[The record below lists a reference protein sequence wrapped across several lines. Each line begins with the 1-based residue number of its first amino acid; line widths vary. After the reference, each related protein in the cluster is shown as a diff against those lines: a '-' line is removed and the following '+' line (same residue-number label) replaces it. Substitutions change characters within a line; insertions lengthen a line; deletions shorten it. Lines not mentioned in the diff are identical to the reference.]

1 MKRKLL
7 IYAHYYA
14 PDAASTGQILQ
25 DMAEGMKDDFDV
37 TVICTVPSYTGVI
50 AAEYKEKKIYEEELN
65 GVRILRVPVPEF
77 TKSSKK
83 SRIKNLLAYY
93 TQAKKATGKCGPQDY
108 VFTISQ
114 PPVMG
119 GMLGLY
125 GKKKIRTANGDHP
138 KFIYCIQDFNPEQ
151 IEATGYVKMKPAM
164 KIAMSLDKK
173 SCRKSDLVIT
183 VGRDLVDTLKN
194 RFAGETVPD
203 YTMINNWIDEK
214 QIYPLDPGDPGIAEF
229 KQKYGLEG
237 KFLIMYSGN
246 DGLSAQSAFSMI
258 SGLLYAFALGTGA
271 TLRMLASVFFGEE
284 DKDSLR
290 RLLRMT
296 LSKTVPMSLVVTAVV
311 LLLSGPV
318 TLIFFPDKTTE
329 VYRLT
334 RQLFIIC
341 SCCIPFI
348 VLAQVIAN
356 YLQACGH
363 NVYVNILSVFDG
375 FFAMV
380 IPSLILA
387 PKMGALGVWLAN
399 PIGIAL
405 TLLLSL
411 CYACVFN
418 RRFPRG
424 DDFLMLRPGCGVP
437 DEDRLDIPVRS
448 MSDVT
453 GTAVTVQDFCEKH
466 GLDSKTSLYAA
477 LCLEEMAG
485 NVVDHGFTKDEKD
498 HMIEAHVTYKDGEV
512 MLRIKDDC
520 VPFDPM
526 ERADLLS
533 GDDLLRNIGI
543 RMVSKLAKEMTYQ
556 NLIGLNV
563 LTIRL

>member
-1 MKRKLL
+1 MKKKLL

-246 DGLSAQSAFSMI
+246 
-258 SGLLYAFALGTGA
+258 
-271 TLRMLASVFFGEE
+271 
-284 DKDSLR
+284 
-290 RLLRMT
+290 
-296 LSKTVPMSLVVTAVV
+296 
-311 LLLSGPV
+311 
-318 TLIFFPDKTTE
+318 
-329 VYRLT
+329 
-334 RQLFIIC
+334 
-341 SCCIPFI
+341 
-348 VLAQVIAN
+348 
-356 YLQACGH
+356 
-363 NVYVNILSVFDG
+363 
-375 FFAMV
+375 
-380 IPSLILA
+380 
-387 PKMGALGVWLAN
+387 
-399 PIGIAL
+399 
-405 TLLLSL
+405 
-411 CYACVFN
+411 
-418 RRFPRG
+418 
-424 DDFLMLRPGCGVP
+424 
-437 DEDRLDIPVRS
+437 
-448 MSDVT
+448 
-453 GTAVTVQDFCEKH
+453 
-466 GLDSKTSLYAA
+466 
-477 LCLEEMAG
+477 
-485 NVVDHGFTKDEKD
+485 
-498 HMIEAHVTYKDGEV
+498 
-512 MLRIKDDC
+512 
-520 VPFDPM
+520 
-526 ERADLLS
+526 
-533 GDDLLRNIGI
+533 
-543 RMVSKLAKEMTYQ
+543 
-556 NLIGLNV
+556 IGLYYD
-563 LTIRL
+563 LEGCP